1 LAYSG
6 DPVRKVLDKALP
18 HNGAVWRFRRQDIEH
33 EIVLADEE
41 AELLILRFDRFNA
54 IGRQINILIGVAGVA
69 INLLMLMSGWQI
81 WLF

>member
-33 EIVLADEE
+33 EIVLTDEE
-41 AELLILRFDRFNA
+41 AGHLVALTHWEKILVRLLEPA
-54 IGRQINILIGVAGVA
+54 MGH
-69 INLLMLMSGWQI
+69 
-81 WLF
+81 